1 MTGEPGEKSFFPM
14 EVAVLCAGTSCS
26 TRLGHPFSASRI
38 PTQLRP
44 IGQEEAAQ
52 LAASEVERRTGNI
65 NPLRDSDEGFLV
77 IGSRQPLLE
86 GLRTLWRGIYL
97 RRTIVNWVFGFC
109 IGFFNF
115 GFIVWLPT
123 TLKNLG
129 YTDAQS

>member
-1 MTGEPGEKSFFPM
+1 
-14 EVAVLCAGTSCS
+14 
-26 TRLGHPFSASRI
+26 
-38 PTQLRP
+38 
-44 IGQEEAAQ
+44 AQ

-129 YTDAQS
+129 YTDAQSVNYPLLINFFAFPSVFAVHFLLRRGGSKLVLT